1 MVKLGEISKSIEKQT
16 KGLIKSGDICIND
29 YHLKSHIPDKHYKEL
44 GQVGM
49 DPLEYVKYI
58 AGNFTE
64 IRDGSNRSFLLV
76 SPHHSVEYKN
86 VAAITM
92 EYVADG
98 EYWEVCT
105 AQPRSV
111 KRLEKRKLIW
121 SKK

>member
-29 YHLKSHIPDKHYKEL
+29 YHIEHISKDHQKEL
-44 GQVGM
+44 SQLGIE
-49 DPLEYVKYI
+49 PLGYIKYI
-58 AGNFTE
+58 VNNYIE
-64 IRDGSNRSFLLV
+64 IREGSAKSFLLV
-76 SPHHSVEYKN
+76 GPHHSIEYRN

-92 EYVADG
+92 EYVSDG

-105 AQPRSV
+105 AQPRNI

-121 SKK
+121 RYIK